1 MRLPIVFS
9 TVFPYQT
16 IVDMPAMNLFERE
29 PLMPA
34 PGAYYIPDWLSLEQQ
49 VALLNLCREWGRGPA
64 GFIVPRMFDGTPLSI
79 KSAYLGWYWHRD
91 RYSRFADEQ
100 GQVPV
105 KPFPPQLVELAQ
117 RAYAQT
123 CGTTPELFASEFAP
137 DSAIINWYGDN
148 ATLGMHQDRGET
160 EAAIA
165 SGHPVISISLGDSA
179 LFRFGNTT
187 TKSRPYADVTLASGD
202 LFVFGGPSR
211 MAYHAVP
218 KVFNGTAPAE
228 LGSLHGRVNITIRQ
242 TGFS

>member
-1 MRLPIVFS
+1 ML
-9 TVFPYQT
+9 
-16 IVDMPAMNLFERE
+16 AMNLFERE

-34 PGAYYIPDWLSLEQQ
+34 PGAYYVPNWLTIEQQ
-49 VALLNLCREWGRGPA
+49 VALVKLCREWGRAPA

-79 KSAYLGWYWHRD
+79 KSVYLGWCWHNN

-100 GQVPV
+100 GRIPV
-105 KPFPPQLVELAQ
+105 KPFPPQLAELAR

-123 CGTTPELFASEFAP
+123 FGAAPAFEP
-137 DSAIINWYGDN
+137 DSAIVNWYGEN

-160 EAAIA
+160 DAVIA
-165 SGHPVISISLGDSA
+165 SGQPVISISLGDSA
-179 LFRFGNTT
+179 LFRFGNTS
-187 TKSRPYADVTLASGD
+187 TKSRPYSDLTLASGD

-218 KVFNGTAPAE
+218 QVFNGTSPAE
-228 LGSLHGRVNITIRQ
+228 LGPLRGRLNITIRQ